1 MIIYNSGTTPG
12 SRNGPESRKEERF
25 LSFLKWRID
34 RVFTLLAWNARLSGQ
49 CTFTGLNVAGLNVA
63 GLNVGYPLI
72 TPDTS
77 VNFYWFLYWLMWIFG
92 NFFLLLSSDLCVTR
106 LLVSL
111 QSSSFFPLSS
121 STAHILFIVNLMRQ
135 LSSWSKIYRTAML
148 GCYTFHP
155 KKREKF
161 IYNFY
166 WYYMPN

>member
-1 MIIYNSGTTPG
+1 MKYISGLP
-12 SRNGPESRKEERF
+12 
-25 LSFLKWRID
+25 SFLWPR
-34 RVFTLLAWNARLSGQ
+34 FPLTLH
-49 CTFTGLNVAGLNVA
+49 
-63 GLNVGYPLI
+63 LI

-92 NFFLLLSSDLCVTR
+92 NFFFLLSSDLCVTR

-148 GCYTFHP
+148 HIPP
-155 KKREKF
+155 KEKGKVHLQF
-161 IYNFY
+161 LLVLHAQLILYFLFCLQ
-166 WYYMPN
+166 WKILK